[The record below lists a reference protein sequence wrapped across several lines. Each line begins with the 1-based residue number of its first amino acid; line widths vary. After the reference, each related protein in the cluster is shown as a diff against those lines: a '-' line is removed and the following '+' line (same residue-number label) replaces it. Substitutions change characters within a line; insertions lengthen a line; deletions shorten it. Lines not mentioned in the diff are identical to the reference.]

1 MISSYLLHDQCPTIE
16 RDCQEESRCFMLEN
30 RELCGADRSVRRC
43 FLPNNFPSSHSNG
56 LKRNGE
62 GGASKGLI
70 MNPHLNSCCLWG
82 NLNRLFP

>member
-1 MISSYLLHDQCPTIE
+1 
-16 RDCQEESRCFMLEN
+16 MLEN

-43 FLPNNFPSSHSNG
+43 FFPNNFPSSHSNG

-70 MNPHLNSCCLWG
+70 MNPHLIAFFG
-82 NLNRLFP
+82 NFIS